1 MGETETLEKFKQGF
15 LKIKEMGWIPS
26 NRFHDTGIGKTF
38 EDFLGVIENNKSSA
52 DYDGLIELKS
62 ARELSSAM
70 ITLFTKSPDPQGTN
84 TLLRERFGYFDGEH
98 ADLKILH
105 TTFSGDRFNKSK
117 NKFGFTVEVDSKRKR
132 VNMRIKNLEENKL
145 EEIEAY
151 YPFDVLKEKVE
162 NKCKNIAFISAEC
175 KKENGKEFFKFNKAI
190 LLSGLTFDKFLASLK
205 AGIIKYDIRIGV
217 YRTGR
222 NKGKTHDHGSGF
234 RILKADLSKAF
245 TITELG

>member
-84 TLLRERFGYFDGEH
+84 
-98 ADLKILH
+98 
-105 TTFSGDRFNKSK
+105 
-117 NKFGFTVEVDSKRKR
+117 
-132 VNMRIKNLEENKL
+132 
-145 EEIEAY
+145 
-151 YPFDVLKEKVE
+151 
-162 NKCKNIAFISAEC
+162 
-175 KKENGKEFFKFNKAI
+175 
-190 LLSGLTFDKFLASLK
+190 FLM
-205 AGIIKYDIRIGV
+205 
-217 YRTGR
+217 
-222 NKGKTHDHGSGF
+222 
-234 RILKADLSKAF
+234 
-245 TITELG
+245 